1 MTDKELLEIAD
12 YFINI
17 KVDTCM
23 SWNYAGRDIEE
34 EIKNNREKVISD
46 IKDEFVH
53 LLGICGCGNP
63 ELVLEGIYN
72 LLILIRDKSS
82 ITNNGLSEEETN
94 KAKEKYEELIGIGD
108 NRKVGWTYLAIL
120 YLLDDKGFI
129 DHGTGIYGCWIDKLG
144 EYYLKIFSDKQF
156 IYKKF
161 L

>member
-1 MTDKELLEIAD
+1 MTDEELLEIAK

-17 KVDTCM
+17 KDNCM
-23 SWNYAGRDIEE
+23 SWNYMDIDIEE

-46 IKDEFVH
+46 IKEEFTH

-72 LLILIRDKSS
+72 LLILIRDKSKV
-82 ITNNGLSEEETN
+82 T
-94 KAKEKYEELIGIGD
+94 KAEEKYEELIGIGD
-108 NRKVGWTYLAIL
+108 DRKVNWLYLAIL
-120 YLLDDKGFI
+120 YLLDDKGFT

-144 EYYLKIFSDKQF
+144 KYYLKIFSDKQF

>member
-23 SWNYAGRDIEE
+23 SWNYTGRDIEE

-72 LLILIRDKSS
+72 LLILIRDKYK
-82 ITNNGLSEEETN
+82 IT
-94 KAKEKYEELIGIGD
+94 KAGEKYEELIGIGD
-108 NRKVGWTYLAIL
+108 DRKVNWAYLTIL
-120 YLLDDKGFI
+120 YLLDDKEFT

-144 EYYLKIFSDKQF
+144 KYYLKIFSDKQF
-156 IYKKF
+156 IYTKF

>member
-1 MTDKELLEIAD
+1 MSDKELLEIAK
-12 YFINI
+12 YFLEI
-17 KVDTCM
+17 KDTCM
-23 SWNYAGRDIEE
+23 SWNYMDKYIEE

-72 LLILIRDKSS
+72 LLILIRDKSRS
-82 ITNNGLSEEETN
+82 T
-94 KAKEKYEELIGIGD
+94 KAEEKYEELIGIGD
-108 NRKVGWTYLAIL
+108 DRKVNWLYLAIL
-120 YLLDDKGFI
+120 YLLDDKGFT

-144 EYYLKIFSDKQF
+144 KYYLKIFSDKQF
-156 IYKKF
+156 IYKKI

>member
-34 EIKNNREKVISD
+34 EIKNNREKVISN

-53 LLGICGCGNP
+53 LLGICSCGNP

-72 LLILIRDKSS
+72 LLILIRDKYK
-82 ITNNGLSEEETN
+82 IT
-94 KAKEKYEELIGIGD
+94 KAGEKYEELIGIGD
-108 NRKVGWTYLAIL
+108 DRKVNWLYLAIL
-120 YLLDDKGFI
+120 YLLDDKGFT

-144 EYYLKIFSDKQF
+144 KYYLKIFSDKQF

>member
-1 MTDKELLEIAD
+1 MTDKELLEIAK
-12 YFINI
+12 YFIEI
-17 KVDTCM
+17 KDTCM
-23 SWNYAGRDIEE
+23 SWNYMDIDIEE

-46 IKDEFVH
+46 IKNEFTY

-82 ITNNGLSEEETN
+82 VTNNGLSEEETN
-94 KAKEKYEELIGIGD
+94 KAEEKYKELIGIGD
-108 NRKVGWTYLAIL
+108 NRKVNWTYLAVL
-120 YLLDDKGFI
+120 YLLDDKEFTE
-129 DHGTGIYGCWIDKLG
+129 HGTGIYGCWIDTLG
-144 EYYLKIFSDKQF
+144 KYYLKIFSDKQF

>member
-72 LLILIRDKSS
+72 LLILIRDKYK
-82 ITNNGLSEEETN
+82 IT
-94 KAKEKYEELIGIGD
+94 KAGEKYEELIGIGD

-120 YLLDDKGFI
+120 YLLDDKGFT
-129 DHGTGIYGCWIDKLG
+129 DHGTGIYGCWIDTLG
-144 EYYLKIFSDKQF
+144 KYYLKIFSDKQF

>member
-1 MTDKELLEIAD
+1 MTDKELLEIAK
-12 YFINI
+12 YFLEI
-17 KVDTCM
+17 KDNCM
-23 SWNYAGRDIEE
+23 SWNYMDIDIEE

-72 LLILIRDKSS
+72 LLILIRDKYK
-82 ITNNGLSEEETN
+82 IT
-94 KAKEKYEELIGIGD
+94 KAGEKYEELIGIGD
-108 NRKVGWTYLAIL
+108 DRKVNWLYLAIL
-120 YLLDDKGFI
+120 YLLDVKGFT

-144 EYYLKIFSDKQF
+144 KYYLKIFSDKQF

>member
-1 MTDKELLEIAD
+1 MTDEELLEIAN

-17 KVDTCM
+17 KSNTCM

-46 IKDEFVH
+46 IKDEFTN

-72 LLILIRDKSS
+72 LLVIIRDRYD
-82 ITNNGLSEEETN
+82 TANNGLSKEETD
-94 KAKEKYEELIGIGD
+94 KANEKYEELIGIGD
-108 NRKVGWTYLAIL
+108 DRKVNWTYLAIL
-120 YLLDDKGFI
+120 YLLDDKNFT

-156 IYKKF
+156 YY
-161 L
+161 

>member
-1 MTDKELLEIAD
+1 MTDEELLEIAK
-12 YFINI
+12 YFIEV
-17 KVDTCM
+17 KDTCM
-23 SWNYAGRDIEE
+23 SWNYMDIDIEE

-46 IKDEFVH
+46 IKEEFTY

-72 LLILIRDKSS
+72 LLILIRDKSKV
-82 ITNNGLSEEETN
+82 TNNGLSEEETN
-94 KAKEKYEELIGIGD
+94 KTEEKYEELIGIG
-108 NRKVGWTYLAIL
+108 NGRKVNWTYLAIL
-120 YLLDDKGFI
+120 YLLDDKNFT